1 MTILLTRDTSANTPY
16 PSCRLSDVHQLDSIH
31 FWGGVSLKGKF
42 PQLTVFAE
50 DDPNSPSGLTDF
62 IGTIHLNFVSE
73 KLKDALLKANAE
85 VEFFPATVIYNN
97 KKIPES
103 FYAIN
108 SLHRIKA
115 LDLPNSDVE
124 IDDELGDVLVAR
136 KIRIDDSKI
145 EKYNWLIIDEINRIA
160 VSKHLMHGIQQ
171 SGCSGCS
178 FMDSSNLRY

>member
-1 MTILLTRDTSANTPY
+1 MTILLIRDTSTNTPY
-16 PSCRLSDVHQLDSIH
+16 PSCRLSDVHQLDNIQ

-42 PQLTVFAE
+42 PQLTVLAE
-50 DDPNSPSGLTDF
+50 DSSDSPSGLTDF
-62 IGTIHLNFVSE
+62 FGTIHLNFVSQH
-73 KLKDALLKANAE
+73 LKDTLLKANAE
-85 VEFFPATVIYNN
+85 VEFFPTSVIYNGSPSSE
-97 KKIPES
+97 I

-136 KIRIDDSKI
+136 KVQLEESRI
-145 EKYNWLIIDEINRIA
+145 EKYNWLIVDEINRIA
-160 VSKHLMHGIQQ
+160 ISKHVMQEIQN

-178 FMDSSNLRY
+178 FIDSSNLRY